1 MIVLLYLFL
10 AYLLYQFIFNLVIPV
25 YRASRKIK
33 KGFREMH
40 NHMAEQMRQQQQAS
54 QPAQPQKP
62 KVKAGEYIDFEE
74 VK

>member
-1 MIVLLYLFL
+1 
-10 AYLLYQFIFNLVIPV
+10 
-25 YRASRKIK
+25 
-33 KGFREMH
+33 MH